1 MKDFYKNVASD
12 IRVELLEEFDQN
24 FARKAFFDKSWP
36 EVKMPVKRG
45 TLMMRSGALRRSV
58 RARSIP
64 NGAGFSSSLPYA
76 KIQNEGGKI
85 KITVKMQKF
94 FWAMY
99 YSLAGKVV
107 YSVKGKKAA
116 NTKQNKAL
124 SVQAGYWK
132 ALALK
137 KVGSML
143 TIQQRQFIG
152 HHPQVDIIV
161 KRVTDDNFQEFNKE
175 LKKTFKP

>member
-1 MKDFYKNVASD
+1 MANQFYKNIVSD
-12 IRVELLEEFDQN
+12 LRVELLDEFDQN
-24 FARKAFFDKSWP
+24 FTRKAFFDSAWP

-58 RARSIP
+58 RARNIP
-64 NGAGFSSSLPYA
+64 NGVGFSSSMPYA
-76 KIQNEGGKI
+76 KLQNEGGKI
-85 KITVKMQKF
+85 KITAKMKRF

-99 YSLAGKVV
+99 YKTS
-107 YSVKGKKAA
+107 GKKSKSLGAES
-116 NTKQNKAL
+116 NH
-124 SVQAGYWK
+124 WK

-137 KVGSML
+137 KVGSVL
-143 TIQQRQFIG
+143 TIRQRQFIG

-161 KRVTDDNFQEFNKE
+161 KRVVDNGFQEFNNE